1 MTAQRY
7 AYQDLLTFSSQ
18 LLTRAGLPQV
28 RAEVVAR
35 QFLEADLLGYSTH
48 GVQRL
53 PSNCDWLLKG
63 ETNPDGRHIV
73 LHATRSCETWDADFL
88 PGPWVAVQAVDRACE
103 MAADNGSGAVVVRRT
118 QHVACL
124 ASYLERAT
132 DRRMMVM
139 ITVSTPA
146 EAVVAA
152 HGGLTPIFSCNPLA
166 AGIPAGETPILIDTT
181 LAMSAQGPMNRAHRQ
196 GTILPYPMIVR
207 PDGDVSANPADFAA
221 GGAILPLGGIEQGY
235 KGTGLAFLTEA
246 LTAALGG
253 FGRADGAETG
263 EANALIVQVVDPAH
277 FAGRAAF
284 EYEMRFLAERCRAS
298 RVAPGSDPVRVPG
311 DRALMFKRE
320 QLRDGVRLLDLI
332 VDDIRPWAERL
343 DCSFPVPIAR
353 YG

>member
-7 AYQDLLTFSSQ
+7 AYQDLLSFSSQ

-73 LHATRSCETWDADFL
+73 LQATRCCETWDADFL
-88 PGPWVAVQAVDRACE
+88 PGPWVAAQAVDRACE
-103 MAADNGSGAVVVRRT
+103 MAAENGLGSVVVRRT

-124 ASYLERAT
+124 ASYLERGT

-152 HGGLTPIFSCNPLA
+152 HGGLTPIFSCNPFA
-166 AGIPAGETPILIDTT
+166 AGIPTGEAPILIDTT
-181 LAMSAQGPMNRAHRQ
+181 LAMSAQGPMNRAQRQ
-196 GTILPYPMIVR
+196 GTMLPYPMIMR

-221 GGAILPLGGIEQGY
+221 GGAILPLGGIEQGH
-235 KGTGLAFLTEA
+235 KGTGLVLLTKA

-253 FGRADGAETG
+253 YGRADGAEIG
-263 EANALIVQVVDPAH
+263 EANALFVQVLDPAH
-277 FAGRAAF
+277 FAGRAVF
-284 EYEMRFLAERCRAS
+284 EREMRFLAQRCRAS
-298 RVAPGSDPVRVPG
+298 RVAPGSDPVRVAG
-311 DRALMFKRE
+311 DRALMLKRD
-320 QLRDGVRLLDLI
+320 QLRDGVRLLDSIL
-332 VDDIRPWAERL
+332 DDIRPWAERL
-343 DCSFPVPIAR
+343 DCTFPAPIAR
-353 YG
+353 S